1 MHFNN
6 IEQFG
11 AVFSKNVNYLQSWTK
26 LLQQNK
32 KSIFQWKNS
41 LTPLPKS
48 MLFAKFYAFCNKTWA
63 DSTPILEHLGVNFE
77 FEKLSHF
84 LYLLDFQLFVSASFA
99 QGCGKFLK
107 HSASAMVD
115 FYMSM
120 GC

>member
-1 MHFNN
+1 MHFNT

-11 AVFSKNVNYLQSWTK
+11 LFFQKMSITYNLGQNCCSKIKNLFFSGKTLSP
-26 LLQQNK
+26 
-32 KSIFQWKNS
+32 
-41 LTPLPKS
+41 PLPKS
-48 MLFAKFYAFCNKTWA
+48 LLFAKFYAFCNKTWA
-63 DSTPILEHLGVNFE
+63 DSTPILEHLGENFE